1 MNNMFAILFVIP
13 PCSQGGS
20 FLSEAKLRSGIT
32 TGSCAAAAAK
42 VALLAARGE
51 VPELV
56 EITTPAGTILQIPVQ
71 SAQGSG
77 HAGRASV
84 IKDAGDDPDITHG
97 VEIFAEV
104 QLTPEQPEIVF
115 RAGAGIGTVT
125 LPGLQIPVGEPAI
138 NPVPRQMIINAI
150 QPLLPAG
157 CGAIVTLSIPE
168 GENLARR
175 TLNPTLGIVGGLSII
190 GTTGIVEPMSEEAFK
205 NSLKPQISVAKALG
219 FQSIVMVPGKIG
231 QDFAVHRYRLPAA
244 AVVQTSNFI
253 GFMLESAAEF
263 GIKDI
268 LLFGH
273 LGKLVKVAG
282 GVFHTH
288 NRMADARMET
298 IAAYMAA
305 EGAPQAAVRSVLAC
319 TTTEAAIPIL
329 QEYKLESV
337 YSVLAARAS
346 LRAQRFIFEDAA
358 VGTAIVSM
366 KGDMLGLDETARRIG
381 GSLGWNIN

>member
-1 MNNMFAILFVIP
+1 MSA
-13 PCSQGGS
+13 
-20 FLSEAKLRSGIT
+20 AKLRSGIT

-42 VALLAARGE
+42 AALLAARGE
-51 VPELV
+51 IPELV
-56 EITTPAGTILQIPVQ
+56 EIITPGGTILQIPVQ

-77 HAGRASV
+77 HVGQASV

-138 NPVPRQMIINAI
+138 NPAPRQMIINAI
-150 QPLLPAG
+150 QPLLPPD

-168 GENLARR
+168 GEKLARR

-219 FQSIVMVPGKIG
+219 FQAIVMVPGKIG
-231 QDFAVHRYRLPAA
+231 QDFAVHRYGLPAA

-253 GFMLESAAEF
+253 GFMLESAVEF

-298 IAAYMAA
+298 LAAYMAA
-305 EGAPQAAVRSVLAC
+305 EGAPQAAVRSVLEC

-329 QEYKLESV
+329 QQYKLESV

-366 KGDMLGLDETARRIG
+366 KGDMLGLDEAARRIG

>member
-1 MNNMFAILFVIP
+1 
-13 PCSQGGS
+13 
-20 FLSEAKLRSGIT
+20 LSEPKLKSGIT
-32 TGSCAAAAAK
+32 TGSCSAAAAK
-42 VALLAARGE
+42 AALLACLGD
-51 VPELV
+51 VPIVVQIE
-56 EITTPAGTILQIPVQ
+56 TPQGICLSVPVLT
-71 SAQGSG
+71 AQAVDGG
-77 HAGRASV
+77 GRASI

-97 VEIFAEV
+97 VEIVAEV
-104 QLTPEQPEIVF
+104 QLTPGQPQISF
-115 RAGAGIGTVT
+115 QAGAGIGTVT
-125 LPGLQIPVGEPAI
+125 LPGLQIPVGQPAI
-138 NPVPRQMIINAI
+138 NPAPRQMIESALR
-150 QPLLPAG
+150 PLLPEG
-157 CGAIVTLSIPE
+157 TGAVVTISIPE
-168 GENLARR
+168 GEKLARR

-231 QDFAVHRYRLPAA
+231 QDFAVHRYGLPAA

-282 GVFHTH
+282 GIFHTH

-298 IAAYMAA
+298 LAAYMAA
-305 EGAPQAAVRSVLAC
+305 EGAPQEAVRSVLAC

-329 QEYKLESV
+329 LQYNLESV

-346 LRAQRFIFEDAA
+346 IRAQRFIFEDAA

>member
-1 MNNMFAILFVIP
+1 MVQIETP
-13 PCSQGGS
+13 QGIC
-20 FLSEAKLRSGIT
+20 LS
-32 TGSCAAAAAK
+32 
-42 VALLAARGE
+42 
-51 VPELV
+51 VPVL
-56 EITTPAGTILQIPVQ
+56 T
-71 SAQGSG
+71 AQAVDGG
-77 HAGRASV
+77 GRASV

-97 VEIFAEV
+97 VEIVAEV
-104 QLTPEQPEIVF
+104 QLTPGQREISF

-125 LPGLQIPVGEPAI
+125 LPGLQIPIGQPAI
-138 NPVPRQMIINAI
+138 NPAPRQMIEAALR
-150 QPLLPAG
+150 PLLLQG
-157 CGAIVTLSIPE
+157 TGAVVTISIPE
-168 GENLARR
+168 GEKLARR

-231 QDFAVHRYRLPAA
+231 QDFAVHRYGLPAA

-253 GFMLESAAEF
+253 GFMLEAAAEF
-263 GIKDI
+263 GMKDI

-298 IAAYMAA
+298 LAAYMAA
-305 EGAPQAAVRSVLAC
+305 EGATQEAVRAVLAC

-329 QEYKLESV
+329 QQYNLESV
-337 YSVLAARAS
+337 YSVLAERAS
-346 LRAQRFIFEDAA
+346 IRAQRFIFEDAV